1 MRTVIFIIK
10 EIEIEKTI
18 FRFSLCR
25 SPVLLPDRSGSIQH
39 KSSTDTAQAA
49 GLLRQP
55 PKTAGDFS
63 IFTDSENETVD
74 ETSSADA
81 ATPSASESESVTQQ
95 ESLTGAAALYSNGQE
110 ISFDPSWQYVDFS
123 AINSGTATIY
133 LADSDRKDIVVGV
146 NAGHGTSGG
155 ASVKTQ
161 CHPDGS
167 PKTTGRK
174 HCSGC
179 NLCDCS
185 FRWNDI

>member
-1 MRTVIFIIK
+1 MRKPF
-10 EIEIEKTI
+10 
-18 FRFSLCR
+18 FRLSCA
-25 SPVLLPDRSGSIQH
+25 VLLCCCLTGCGSIQH
-39 KSSTDTAQAA
+39 KSSTDTAQAQGTKA
-49 GLLRQP
+49 P
-55 PKTAGDFS
+55 PKTADDFS
-63 IFTDSENETVD
+63 ISSDSENETVD

-110 ISFDPSWQYVDFS
+110 ISFDPSWQYADFS

-155 ASVKTQ
+155 SSVKTQ

-167 PKTTGRK
+167 AKTTGGSTAQGATYATAV
-174 HCSGC
+174 SGGMT
-179 NLCDCS
+179 
-185 FRWNDI
+185 FND